1 MDLSDQS
8 PSTINNPGQELIR
21 QFVIYAENK
30 VGWLND
36 FISML
41 KSQDIHVMAI
51 SVLDTTDSAVI
62 RLVTNY
68 PKQTAQ
74 LLKSRSISFTERRII
89 AVEINDEDSLHLI
102 TQSLLHAE
110 INIHYVYPFL
120 YQPNHKPVL
129 AIAMEDEYIAEEA
142 LQKNGM
148 RVLTL
153 DEFTR

>member
-1 MDLSDQS
+1 MDYSDHS
-8 PSTINNPGQELIR
+8 PPTLRNPGKDPIR

-68 PKQTAQ
+68 PKETVQ
-74 LLKSRSISFTERRII
+74 LLNREVIPSDLSFCRGQH
-89 AVEINDEDSLHLI
+89 DL
-102 TQSLLHAE
+102 
-110 INIHYVYPFL
+110 
-120 YQPNHKPVL
+120 
-129 AIAMEDEYIAEEA
+129 
-142 LQKNGM
+142 
-148 RVLTL
+148 
-153 DEFTR
+153 